1 MKHLT
6 SVCNRENHSRYLVR
20 GFFKGG
26 TGKLN
31 LSFLVRR
38 ITNFRIYSIKKTHFS
53 QVLRLASSHTWPGNA
68 SPKTSAT
75 YPGVRCRCHSPDRRS
90 PRGLPKNLTTLA
102 WAKINAAVCGFVAS
116 VTLLHLSRQFSRDLQ
131 LCKKNR
137 QLGEYN

>member
-1 MKHLT
+1 MKHMT
-6 SVCNRENHSRYLVR
+6 SACNRTNHSSPCAWILQRRHRKAQPELF
-20 GFFKGG
+20 GSANNE
-26 TGKLN
+26 LPN
-31 LSFLVRR
+31 LF
-38 ITNFRIYSIKKTHFS
+38 NKKTHFP
-53 QVLRLASSHTWPGNA
+53 QVLRLASSHTWSGNA
-68 SPKTSAT
+68 SPKTTAT